1 MLTPEDAATLV
12 GQYGLWVL
20 APAAVLEGPIV
31 TVVSVWLARLGML
44 DLRVVLLM
52 LVLADLLGD
61 VLFYALGR
69 GLLPRLPRA
78 LRHRF
83 GLHEAR
89 LAALGGHFR
98 DNGPRT
104 LVLGKL
110 THSAGAVVL
119 VAAGMARMHIGRFL
133 WWNLLATL
141 PKTAGFAVLGWV
153 LGDAYVLI
161 GDWLAVIS
169 GAGLAILLAAG
180 GLWHVWRRRVS
191 A

>member
-1 MLTPEDAATLV
+1 MFTPEDAATLV

-31 TVVSVWLARLGML
+31 TVISVWLARLGMM
-44 DLRVVLLM
+44 DLRAVLLL

-61 VLFYALGR
+61 ALMYGVGR
-69 GLLPRLPRA
+69 GLLPRLPRR

-89 LAALGGHFR
+89 LAALAGHFR
-98 DNGPRT
+98 DSGPRT
-104 LVLGKL
+104 LVVGKL

-141 PKTAGFAVLGWV
+141 PKTAAFAALGWV

-169 GAGLAILLAAG
+169 AVALALLAGGAGL
-180 GLWHVWRRRVS
+180 WHLWRRRVS